1 VREILNSVIVNDKT
15 LKKKKM
21 DKLIAENQK
30 VGDGAGFYCVSNLY
44 EKPNGT
50 RYSVIIQ
57 PWKWIEQKVAK

>member
-1 VREILNSVIVNDKT
+1 
-15 LKKKKM
+15 M